1 MQNSNEDAICKF
13 RQCIFRTFPKEHDG
27 AWVHGHEEEDRV
39 PLVACDTPEV
49 EEWNGLADTLAQLPP
64 MSLLLLLPQL
74 RMKCWPIPRL
84 RTCDADVVLVGI
96 DIHAIAF
103 DDEDAYAA
111 SMTSW
116 KDGAAFSTQ
125 HLLNVDP

>member
-1 MQNSNEDAICKF
+1 MN
-13 RQCIFRTFPKEHDG
+13 
-27 AWVHGHEEEDRV
+27 
-39 PLVACDTPEV
+39 
-49 EEWNGLADTLAQLPP
+49 
-64 MSLLLLLPQL
+64 
-74 RMKCWPIPRL
+74 CWPIPRL
-84 RTCDADVVLVGI
+84 RTYDADVVLVGI

>member
-1 MQNSNEDAICKF
+1 
-13 RQCIFRTFPKEHDG
+13 
-27 AWVHGHEEEDRV
+27 
-39 PLVACDTPEV
+39 
-49 EEWNGLADTLAQLPP
+49 
-64 MSLLLLLPQL
+64 
-74 RMKCWPIPRL
+74 MKCWPIPRL